1 MRPQEPAQALGPK
14 VYDLE
19 RFPKLNDIL
28 ASTSGSLNQGDVQYF
43 WDNFCRHQ
51 EDLVS
56 CIRTGEY
63 DSFEA
68 HVSLFTCLMVSR
80 DSD

>member
-28 ASTSGSLNQGDVQYF
+28 ASTSRSLNHGDVQYF

-56 CIRTGEY
+56 CIRAGEY

-68 HVSLFTCLMVSR
+68 HVSQFAFLMVSEL
-80 DSD
+80 